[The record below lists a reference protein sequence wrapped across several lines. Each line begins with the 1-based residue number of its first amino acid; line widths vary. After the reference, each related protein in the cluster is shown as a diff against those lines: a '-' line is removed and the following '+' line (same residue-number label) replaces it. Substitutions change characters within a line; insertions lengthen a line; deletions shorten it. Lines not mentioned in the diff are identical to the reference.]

1 MNLIYKK
8 AGTKDIEILTKTRI
22 QVLKAANSLCE
33 DADLT
38 AVEKES
44 RAYYE
49 KALKD
54 KSHAAYLVYDGEKI
68 AGAGGVSFYQVM
80 PTVHNSTGWKAYIM
94 NMYTHPSYRRK
105 GIALHMLDLLVT
117 EARKRGMN
125 HITLEATQMGRP
137 LYETYGFI
145 PMENEMELP
154 EEKERQ

>member
-49 KALKD
+49 
-54 KSHAAYLVYDGEKI
+54 HVYPSQLQEK
-68 AGAGGVSFYQVM
+68 GDR
-80 PTVHNSTGWKAYIM
+80 
-94 NMYTHPSYRRK
+94 PSYAGSSGNRSQEKRNEPYYIR
-105 GIALHMLDLLVT
+105 GHANGQALISNIRLYSYG
-117 EARKRGMN
+117 KRNG
-125 HITLEATQMGRP
+125 AA
-137 LYETYGFI
+137 
-145 PMENEMELP
+145 
-154 EEKERQ
+154 